1 MKAKTYEVTSELTAK
16 QAKIVA
22 HIKAEI
28 LNVKH
33 GCTAGSYEIKRF
45 EVTLPREDSDLAFLF
60 VETGM
65 RNDEG
70 TLASMLCR
78 DRRHIMIGPNGGT
91 ELLNPKKKGRTI
103 NRGLSHVLWNPVD

>member
-1 MKAKTYEVTSELTAK
+1 MTDLTAK
-16 QAKIVA
+16 QAKTVA
-22 HIKAEI
+22 DIKAAI
-28 LNVKH
+28 LSSRY
-33 GCTAGSYEIKRF
+33 GCAAGSYEIKRF
-45 EVTLPREDSDLAFLF
+45 EVTLPREGSDLAFLI

-70 TLASMLCR
+70 TLASVLCR

-103 NRGLSHVLWNPVD
+103 NRGLWHVLQNLVE

>member
-1 MKAKTYEVTSELTAK
+1 MTELTAK

-28 LNVKH
+28 LNARY
-33 GCTAGSYEIKRF
+33 GRTAGSYEIKRF
-45 EVTLPREDSDLAFLF
+45 EVTLPREGSDLAFLI

-78 DRRHIMIGPNGGT
+78 DRRHVMIGPNGGT
-91 ELLNPKKKGRTI
+91 ELLNAKKRGRTI
-103 NRGLSHVLWNPVD
+103 NRGLWHVLHNLVEWSLL

>member
-1 MKAKTYEVTSELTAK
+1 MTELTAK

-22 HIKAEI
+22 DIRAVI
-28 LNVKH
+28 LTSRY
-33 GCTAGSYEIKRF
+33 GSAAGSYEIKRF
-45 EVTLPREDSDLAFLF
+45 DVTLPREDSDLAFLF

-70 TLASMLCR
+70 TLAAVLCR

-91 ELLNPKKKGRTI
+91 ELLNAKKKGRTI
-103 NRGLSHVLWNPVD
+103 NRGLWHVLHNLVD